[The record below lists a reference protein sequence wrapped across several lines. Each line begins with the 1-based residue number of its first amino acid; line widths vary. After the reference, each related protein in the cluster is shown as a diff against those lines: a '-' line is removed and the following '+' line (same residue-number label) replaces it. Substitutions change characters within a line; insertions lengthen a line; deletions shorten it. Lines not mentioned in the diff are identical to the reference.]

1 MKPVRNS
8 GRTFAGVMGFLCALG
23 VVCAVAD
30 EVITNP
36 VSPVVSYQYLE
47 DFTSGA
53 LTNGGVMSPVVS
65 YQYLEDFASG
75 ALNNGGVMSPV
86 VSYQYLEWP
95 GNDVLGFV
103 SSLPVSY
110 FWQFGSGGSVIVYG
124 RVTNGSGVGIPNA
137 SISAAIKLIPAAQ
150 TASDANGNY
159 TLPALGS
166 GAYILEVEAPGY
178 AGATRVVILGGS
190 VSMQNFQL
198 AAVLSSSSVVETD
211 RQPAPAFIPPS
222 VDDLGS
228 TLKIF
233 DGTSVVN
240 ITANNAP
247 SNSLP
252 TIVLTHGWSNDV
264 PNRAVMSTDFDRWP
278 LGMARMLWNA
288 GLTSSTANIL
298 VWDWRYAS
306 MSSGLVPSPEVYFQI
321 PTQGVELGTELQKR
335 LGTGYSAPLHFIG
348 HSLGTLVNAAALN
361 YLHGDRTGTT
371 NQPVAP
377 TAWTHSTIHVTLFDN
392 AELEGLFGGT
402 PNPNGSLMDL
412 GESTM
417 KNWQSTM
424 PVYADWADNYIS
436 FVGTPKDRAVNI
448 YLQKGNYDHSYP
460 WAWYT
465 NSVANPTRSVLGFYR
480 SDEYRR
486 LSGLPWAS
494 FSAFVADF
502 PVGTTSYCQ
511 TPLASDELALSP
523 TAVGFGGTSLLD
535 ISAFN
540 QAQLEIQK
548 IQKRDQVVAAV
559 EDQAQAYWQWTES
572 AFNKA
577 ANAAANAAANG
588 VQSVYDVWKTSTVG
602 LTLTAGS
609 TKLNPQIQAHTIA
622 TLTTTSGDSQSTNGP
637 MAWVSVVIPTNAI
650 AMAFDFSI
658 AGDPSNDVLVCG
670 IDTNSLF
677 LLEAKNIPGNDV
689 STSRLL
695 EISAWAGTTN
705 ELFFGLIGGTSTNAS
720 LLIDNIRF
728 YYPQDTNSSHVV
740 DSVGDGI
747 PDAWRVQYFPEVDPN
762 GTSTNNLSCAACDA
776 DGTGQN
782 NLFKYLAGLDPTNN
796 ASVFQITSVAPQGND
811 IQITWQAGGGR
822 TNVVEF
828 SLDLSGAYSNV
839 SPNIVLP
846 SGDDVTTNYLDT
858 GGATNSP
865 TRFYR
870 IQLVP

>member
-8 GRTFAGVMGFLCALG
+8 GRTVVSTMGLVCALLG
-23 VVCAVAD
+23 VVSVAAD

-36 VSPVVSYQYLE
+36 VSPVVSYQYLEDFASGALTNGGVMSPVVSYQYLE

-65 YQYLEDFASG
+65 YQYLE
-75 ALNNGGVMSPV
+75 
-86 VSYQYLEWP
+86 WP
-95 GNDVLGFV
+95 GNDVLGAAT
-103 SSLPVSY
+103 SLPVSY
-110 FWQFGSGGSVIVYG
+110 FWQFGPGGYVVVYG
-124 RVTNGSGVGIPNA
+124 RVRNGSGAAIANA
-137 SISAAIKLIPAAQ
+137 TISAAVKLIPAAQ

-190 VSMQNFQL
+190 ASMQNFQL
-198 AAVLSSSSVVETD
+198 AAVLSPPSVVETD

-222 VDDLGS
+222 VDNLGS

-247 SNSLP
+247 SRSLP
-252 TIVLTHGWSNDV
+252 TIVLTHGWVNED
-264 PNRAVMSTDFDRWP
+264 PNQAIMSTPFDGWP
-278 LGMARMLWNA
+278 LGMANQLQMA
-288 GLTSSTANIL
+288 GLTPSTANIL

-306 MSSGLVPSPEVYFQI
+306 MSSGFPPSPIVYLRI
-321 PTQGVELGTELQKR
+321 PTQGVELGTELQKQ
-335 LGTGYSAPLHFIG
+335 LGTGYSAPLHFMG
-348 HSLGTLVNAAALN
+348 HSLGTLVNASALN
-361 YLHGDRTGTT
+361 YLHGDRTGTSK
-371 NQPVAP
+371 QPVAP
-377 TAWTHSTIHVTLFDN
+377 TAWKHSTIHVTLFDN

-402 PNPNGSLMDL
+402 PNPLGSLGDL
-412 GESTM
+412 VESTM
-417 KNWQSTM
+417 KNWQDPM

-436 FVGTPKDRAVNI
+436 QLGTPHDRAVNI
-448 YLQKGNYDHSYP
+448 YLQKGNLDHSYA

-465 NSVANPTRSVLGFYR
+465 NSVANPTRSVLGFHR

-486 LSGLPWAS
+486 LSGLAGTS

-502 PVGTTSYCQ
+502 PVGSTSYAQ
-511 TPLASDELALSP
+511 TPLAPDELALSA
-523 TAVGFGGTSLLD
+523 TMYGFGKAPFLGITALHE
-535 ISAFN
+535 
-540 QAQLEIQK
+540 AQVEIQK
-548 IQKRDQVVAAV
+548 IQKRDQVVAAI
-559 EDQAQAYWQWTES
+559 EDRAQAYWQWTVNGFNNAVDS
-572 AFNKA
+572 AE
-577 ANAAANAAANG
+577 
-588 VQSVYDVWKTSTVG
+588 QSVLDVWKTSTVG
-602 LTLTAGS
+602 LTLTTGR
-609 TKLNPQIQAHTIA
+609 TKPNPQIQAHTIA
-622 TLTTTSGDSQSTNGP
+622 TLTTTSSDSQSTNGP

-650 AMAFDFSI
+650 ALAFDFSI

-677 LLEAKNIPGNDV
+677 LLEAKNIPDSYV

-695 EISAWAGTTN
+695 DISAWAGTTN
-705 ELFFGLIGGTSTNAS
+705 ELFFGLMGGTSTNAS

-728 YYPQDTNSSHVV
+728 YSLQSTNSDVV

-747 PDAWRVQYFPEVDPN
+747 PDAWRAQYFTEADPT
-762 GTSTNNLSCAACDA
+762 GTTTNNLSCAACDA

-796 ASVFQITSVAPQGND
+796 ASVFRITSVAPQGND

-828 SLDLSGAYSNV
+828 SPDLSGAYSNV

-846 SGDDVTTNYLDT
+846 GGGDITTNYLDA

-870 IQLVP
+870 IRLVQ